1 MTTRLDTIILPDDA
15 PLKDGHLKKL
25 LLFFDSVTVS
35 NPDDYALV
43 HEKEVTEQF
52 GPLSLWWADMNLYPR
67 IEGYKETTADLLG
80 GVVALQNRGLVR
92 TTPKR
97 SPKFVDAGMNYT
109 LWHSAIANQSL
120 VEAAV
125 PERYTRSLPNIKTEG
140 YARGG
145 PLCVSGYT
153 SRYEIKESRI
163 AVELSDVDQQWSLL
177 AHLRIARCLKHL
189 RLAHHFGLVPIAFDT
204 PNQNL
209 LASCNE
215 FGATIATS
223 NPAIERFPEGP
234 LQLDFEILDAL
245 DLLNALNSASW
256 KEVLHLRKH
265 TLPGMHKLRAYLERM
280 VRLQGRHQRNH
291 IDGYTKELARLK
303 KEFDN
308 AKDALSEEW
317 IKFGVAMVQ
326 KTCVHGVAGLIAT
339 ALEQSWVSLLQQI
352 LISGLNTTAMLSK
365 DIQSLLI
372 ATRHVKQQPL
382 YFIERVK
389 ALDS

>member
-1 MTTRLDTIILPDDA
+1 MATRLDTIILPDDA

-52 GPLSLWWADMNLYPR
+52 GPLSLWWTDMNLHPR
-67 IEGYKETTADLLG
+67 VEGYKEATADLLD

-109 LWHSAIANQSL
+109 LWHSAIANQAL
-120 VEAAV
+120 VEAAI

-140 YARGG
+140 YMRGG
-145 PLCVSGYT
+145 HLCVAGYT
-153 SRYEIKESRI
+153 SKYEIKESRA
-163 AVELSDVDQQWSLL
+163 AVELSDVDQKWSFL

-189 RLAHHFGLVPIAFDT
+189 RLAHHFGLVPIAFDA

-215 FGATIATS
+215 FGATIATN
-223 NPAIERFPEGP
+223 NPVMERSPEGP
-234 LQLDFEILDAL
+234 LQLDFEILDGL

-256 KEVLHLRKH
+256 KEVLDLRKH
-265 TLPGMHKLRAYLERM
+265 TLPGMHKLRTHLEKI

-291 IDGYTKELARLK
+291 IDGYTAELARLQ

-317 IKFGVAMVQ
+317 IKFGIAMAQ
-326 KTCVHGVAGLIAT
+326 KISAHGAGGLIAT
-339 ALEQSWVSLLQQI
+339 ALGQSWVSLLQQI
-352 LISGLNTTAMLSK
+352 LIAGLSTTAMLSR

-382 YFIERVK
+382 YFVERAN
-389 ALDS
+389 ALGS